1 MPEKPK
7 SRIKNLSTRYL
18 AFYKRS
24 VPTLIVCAMGSLFWL
39 GYVEYNED
47 GRLSHL
53 FMPLNLSYLAY
64 IWWMVNKRVFHVEFD
79 SDFMYVLQ
87 QNHDLVI
94 PLENIKDVNLI
105 SLGGVYQVDLYA
117 KELFGDKF
125 YFKPSLLYPF
135 NHKKK
140 EAVVDILWSNI
151 EKAKRKKQDFQ
162 RNALMS

>member
-1 MPEKPK
+1 MIAEKPK

-18 AFYKRS
+18 GYYKYGVAIIILCLVVAFVVSQIISHQKGEKVLWF
-24 VPTLIVCAMGSLFWL
+24 VPFWY
-39 GYVEYNED
+39 GYFVY
-47 GRLSHL
+47 
-53 FMPLNLSYLAY
+53 F
-64 IWWMVNKRVFHVEFD
+64 WWMMNKKVLHVEFD
-79 SDFMYVLQ
+79 EDFMYVGQSNQDIL
-87 QNHDLVI
+87 I

-140 EAVVDILWSNI
+140 EAVVDMLWSNI